1 MIFGNLSSVLE
12 GQQSLYESMQ
22 AAQQLPMINGNGGPG
37 TTTRG
42 GTTSRLSKIFFKLS
56 HYGMDW
62 NDKVEKNMV
71 AIPADKLLQ
80 SDNEKMMLNGS
91 LYNGIMDNWKNK
103 PEEDKPFR
111 EKSLEQKR
119 DTLRTLA
126 MQPELEDILDIMA
139 NECVVYDDNDV
150 YIGEPYIDNAV
161 LQTLNEESAKAIEN
175 CVDTSFYKLYMLL
188 DWKHRAW
195 DMFKRW
201 LVDGVI
207 AFEIVYDN
215 LDNPHMITGIVDID
229 PATLTRSVKDGVL
242 TWTQFKGVIGQERN
256 LLDSQVIYI
265 KYEDS
270 GVVERQSYLERLI
283 RPFNIY
289 RIIEQA
295 QVIWTVTQASFKT
308 MFTIPV
314 NGMNRAKGMQTL
326 NSAMNRYKEDISF
339 NTETG
344 ELMVNGKANLPF
356 NKEYWMP
363 ENENGKPEI
372 ETIVDQGPSL
382 NDSDQ
387 LKYHL
392 SKLYKMSKI
401 PENRFDKESAATWFG
416 TDPTQTLRDEIN
428 FGRFV
433 SRLQNTFATIII
445 KPLQIQLVLSI
456 PEMKNDKRILD
467 AIGFK
472 YNSYNQFN
480 EMMDLEVDTKRME
493 YIQTIR
499 DAFMTT
505 DAEGNEKRFFSDK
518 FLILRYL
525 KMSEADLEWNEKC
538 KLEEKEN
545 EEAEQEENGGDEE
558 MDNGGQEENEG
569 DENAAD
575 TGMESDTGD
584 QGSDSEMMGD
594 VQPDN
599 SAENSS
605 GEM

>member
-12 GQQSLYESMQ
+12 GQETLYESMQ
-22 AAQQLPMINGNGGPG
+22 NAQNMINGISSEAAP
-37 TTTRG
+37 
-42 GTTSRLSKIFFKLS
+42 TSKLSKLFYKLS
-56 HYGMDW
+56 HYGMNW
-62 NDKVEKNMV
+62 SDKVNKNMV
-71 AIPADKLLQ
+71 AVPADKLLQ
-80 SDNEKMMLNGS
+80 SDDEKMMLNGS
-91 LYNGIMDNWKNK
+91 LYNGLMDNWKSK

-111 EKSLEQKR
+111 EKTLEQKR

-126 MQPELEDILDIMA
+126 MQPELEDILDIMC
-139 NECVVYDDNDV
+139 NEAIVYDSDEV
-150 YIGEPYIDNAV
+150 YIGTPYIDIAV
-161 LQTLNEESAKAIEN
+161 LQTLNEESIKSIQN
-175 CVDTSFYKLYMLL
+175 CIDTSFYKIYMLL
-188 DWKHRAW
+188 DWKKRAW
-195 DMFKRW
+195 DVFKRW
-201 LVDGVI
+201 LIDGVV
-207 AFEIVYDN
+207 AYEIIYDD
-215 LDNPHMITGIVDID
+215 LTNPHTIIGIVDVD
-229 PATLTRSVKDGVL
+229 PATLTRTVSNNVV
-242 TWTQFKGVIGQERN
+242 TWTQFKGVLGQERQ
-256 LLDSQVIYI
+256 LLDSQIIYI

-295 QVIWTVTQASFKT
+295 QLIWTVTQASFKT
-308 MFTIPV
+308 MFKIPV

-344 ELMVNGKANLPF
+344 ELLVNGKANLPF

-363 ENENGKPEI
+363 ENENGTPEI
-372 ETIVDQGPSL
+372 ETLTDQGPSL
-382 NDSDQ
+382 NDNDQ

-401 PENRFDKESAATWFG
+401 PENRFDKEAASTWFG

-433 SRLQNTFATIII
+433 SRLQNNFATIII
-445 KPLQIQLVLSI
+445 KPIQIQLVLSI

-472 YNSYNQFN
+472 YNTYNQFS
-480 EMMDLEVDTKRME
+480 EMMDIEVDNKRME
-493 YIQTIR
+493 YIQTLR
-499 DAFMTT
+499 DAFLTT

-518 FLILRYL
+518 FLITRYL

-545 EEAEQEENGGDEE
+545 EEAEQEEANGGEEE
-558 MDNGGQEENEG
+558 MNADMGAEGTG
-569 DENAAD
+569 DEGGTED
-575 TGMESDTGD
+575 SGMESDTSAGGD
-584 QGSDSEMMGD
+584 QEMMGD

-599 SAENSS
+599 TSGESS

>member
-12 GQQSLYESMQ
+12 GQETLYESMQ
-22 AAQQLPMINGNGGPG
+22 NAQTMINGMSSGGP
-37 TTTRG
+37 
-42 GTTSRLSKIFFKLS
+42 SSKLSKLFYKLS
-56 HYGMDW
+56 HYGMNW
-62 NDKVEKNMV
+62 SDKVNKNMV
-71 AIPADKLLQ
+71 AVPADKLLQ
-80 SDNEKMMLNGS
+80 TDDEKMMLNGS
-91 LYNGIMDNWKNK
+91 LYNGLMDNWKSK

-111 EKSLEQKR
+111 EKTLEQKR

-126 MQPELEDILDIMA
+126 MQPELEDILDIMC
-139 NECVVYDDNDV
+139 NEAIVYDSDEV
-150 YIGEPYIDNAV
+150 YIGTPYIDIAV
-161 LQTLNEESAKAIEN
+161 LQTLNEESIKSIQN
-175 CVDTSFYKLYMLL
+175 CIDTSFYKIYMLL
-188 DWKHRAW
+188 DWKKRAW
-195 DMFKRW
+195 DVFKRW
-201 LVDGVI
+201 LIDGVV
-207 AFEIVYDN
+207 AYEIIYDD
-215 LDNPHMITGIVDID
+215 LTNPHTIIGIIDVD
-229 PATLTRSVKDGVL
+229 PATLTRSVSNGVV
-242 TWTQFKGVIGQERN
+242 TWTQFKGVLGQERQ
-256 LLDSQVIYI
+256 LLDSQIIYI

-295 QVIWTVTQASFKT
+295 QLVWTVTQASFKT
-308 MFTIPV
+308 MFRIPI

-344 ELMVNGKANLPF
+344 ELLVNGKANLPF

-363 ENENGKPEI
+363 ENENGTPEI
-372 ETIVDQGPSL
+372 ETITDQGPSL
-382 NDSDQ
+382 NDNDQ

-401 PENRFDKESAATWFG
+401 PENRFDKEAASTWFG

-433 SRLQNTFATIII
+433 SRLQNNFATIII
-445 KPLQIQLVLSI
+445 KPIQIQLVLSI

-472 YNSYNQFN
+472 YNTYNQFS
-480 EMMDLEVDTKRME
+480 EMMDIEVDNKRME
-493 YIQTIR
+493 YIQTLR
-499 DAFMTT
+499 DAFLTT
-505 DAEGNEKRFFSDK
+505 DAEGNENRFFSDK
-518 FLILRYL
+518 FLITRYL

-545 EEAEQEENGGDEE
+545 EETEQEEGNGDEE
-558 MDNGGQEENEG
+558 MSGDMGGEDTG
-569 DENAAD
+569 DEGMDD
-575 TGMESDTGD
+575 TGMESDTSGGGD
-584 QGSDSEMMGD
+584 QEMMGD

-599 SAENSS
+599 TSGESS

>member
-12 GQQSLYESMQ
+12 GQETLYESMQ
-22 AAQQLPMINGNGGPG
+22 NAQTMINGMSSGGP
-37 TTTRG
+37 
-42 GTTSRLSKIFFKLS
+42 SSKLSKLFYKLS
-56 HYGMDW
+56 HYGMNW
-62 NDKVEKNMV
+62 SDKVNKNMV
-71 AIPADKLLQ
+71 AVPADKLLQ
-80 SDNEKMMLNGS
+80 SDDEKMMLNGS
-91 LYNGIMDNWKNK
+91 LYNGLMDNWKTK

-111 EKSLEQKR
+111 EKTLEQKR

-126 MQPELEDILDIMA
+126 MQPELEDILDIMC
-139 NECVVYDDNDV
+139 NEAIVYDSDEV
-150 YIGEPYIDNAV
+150 YIGTPYIDIAV
-161 LQTLNEESAKAIEN
+161 LQTLNEESIKSIQN
-175 CVDTSFYKLYMLL
+175 CIDTSFYKIYMLL
-188 DWKHRAW
+188 DWKKRAW
-195 DMFKRW
+195 DVFKRW
-201 LVDGVI
+201 LIDGVV
-207 AFEIVYDN
+207 AYEIIYDD
-215 LDNPHMITGIVDID
+215 LSNPHTIIGIIDVD
-229 PATLTRSVKDGVL
+229 PATLTRSVSNGVV
-242 TWTQFKGVIGQERN
+242 TWTQFKGVLGQERQ
-256 LLDSQVIYI
+256 LLDSQIIYI

-295 QVIWTVTQASFKT
+295 QLIWTVTQASFKT
-308 MFTIPV
+308 MFRIPI

-344 ELMVNGKANLPF
+344 ELLVNGKANLPF

-363 ENENGKPEI
+363 ENENGTPEI
-372 ETIVDQGPSL
+372 ETITDQGPSL
-382 NDSDQ
+382 NDNDQ

-401 PENRFDKESAATWFG
+401 PENRFDKEAGSTWFG

-433 SRLQNTFATIII
+433 SRLQNNFATIII
-445 KPLQIQLVLSI
+445 KPIQIQLVLSI

-472 YNSYNQFN
+472 YNTYNQFS
-480 EMMDLEVDTKRME
+480 EMMDIEVDNKRME
-493 YIQTIR
+493 YIQILR
-499 DAFMTT
+499 DAFLTT

-518 FLILRYL
+518 FLITRYL

-545 EEAEQEENGGDEE
+545 EEAEQEEGNGDEE
-558 MDNGGQEENEG
+558 MSGDMGGEDTG
-569 DENAAD
+569 DEGMDD
-575 TGMESDTGD
+575 TGMESDTSGGGD
-584 QGSDSEMMGD
+584 QEMMGD

-599 SAENSS
+599 TSGESS

>member
-12 GQQSLYESMQ
+12 GQETLYESMQ
-22 AAQQLPMINGNGGPG
+22 NAQTMINGMSSGGP
-37 TTTRG
+37 
-42 GTTSRLSKIFFKLS
+42 SSKLSKLFYKLS
-56 HYGMDW
+56 HYGMNW
-62 NDKVEKNMV
+62 SDKVNKNMV
-71 AIPADKLLQ
+71 AVPADKLLQ
-80 SDNEKMMLNGS
+80 SDDEKMILNGS
-91 LYNGIMDNWKNK
+91 LYNGLMDNWKSK
-103 PEEDKPFR
+103 AEEDKPFR
-111 EKSLEQKR
+111 EKTLEQKR

-126 MQPELEDILDIMA
+126 MQPELEDILDIMC
-139 NECVVYDDNDV
+139 NEAIVYDSDEV
-150 YIGEPYIDNAV
+150 YIGTPYIDIAV
-161 LQTLNEESAKAIEN
+161 LQTLNEESIKSIQN
-175 CVDTSFYKLYMLL
+175 CIDTSFYKIYMLL
-188 DWKHRAW
+188 DWKKRAW
-195 DMFKRW
+195 DVFKRW
-201 LVDGVI
+201 LIDGVV
-207 AFEIVYDN
+207 AYEIIYDD
-215 LDNPHMITGIVDID
+215 LTNPHTIIGIIDVD
-229 PATLTRSVKDGVL
+229 PATLTRSVSNGVV
-242 TWTQFKGVIGQERN
+242 TWTQFKGVLGQERQ
-256 LLDSQVIYI
+256 LLDSQIIYI

-295 QVIWTVTQASFKT
+295 QLIWTVTQASFKT
-308 MFTIPV
+308 MFRIPI

-344 ELMVNGKANLPF
+344 ELLVNGKANLPF

-363 ENENGKPEI
+363 ENENGTPEI
-372 ETIVDQGPSL
+372 ETITDQGPSL
-382 NDSDQ
+382 NDNDQ

-401 PENRFDKESAATWFG
+401 PENRFDKEAGSTWFG

-433 SRLQNTFATIII
+433 SRLQNNFATIII
-445 KPLQIQLVLSI
+445 KPIQIQLVLSI

-472 YNSYNQFN
+472 YNTYNQFS
-480 EMMDLEVDTKRME
+480 EMMDIEVDNKRME
-493 YIQTIR
+493 YIQILR
-499 DAFMTT
+499 DAFLTT

-518 FLILRYL
+518 FLITRYL

-545 EEAEQEENGGDEE
+545 EEAEQEEGNGDEE
-558 MDNGGQEENEG
+558 MSGDMDGEDTG
-569 DENAAD
+569 DEGMDD
-575 TGMESDTGD
+575 TGMESDTSGGGD
-584 QGSDSEMMGD
+584 QEMMGD

-599 SAENSS
+599 TSGESS

>member
-12 GQQSLYESMQ
+12 GQETLYESMQ
-22 AAQQLPMINGNGGPG
+22 NAQTMINGMSSGGP
-37 TTTRG
+37 
-42 GTTSRLSKIFFKLS
+42 SSKLSKLFYKLS
-56 HYGMDW
+56 HYGMNW
-62 NDKVEKNMV
+62 SDKVNKNMV
-71 AIPADKLLQ
+71 AVPADKLLQ
-80 SDNEKMMLNGS
+80 SDDEKMMLNGS
-91 LYNGIMDNWKNK
+91 LYNGLMDNWKSK

-111 EKSLEQKR
+111 EKTLEQKR

-126 MQPELEDILDIMA
+126 MQPELEDILDIMC
-139 NECVVYDDNDV
+139 NEAIVYDSDEV
-150 YIGEPYIDNAV
+150 YIGTPYIDIAV
-161 LQTLNEESAKAIEN
+161 LQTLNEESIKSIQN
-175 CVDTSFYKLYMLL
+175 CIDTSFYKIYMLL
-188 DWKHRAW
+188 DWKKRAW
-195 DMFKRW
+195 DVFKRW
-201 LVDGVI
+201 LIDGVV
-207 AFEIVYDN
+207 AYEIIYDD
-215 LDNPHMITGIVDID
+215 LTNPHTIIGIVDVD
-229 PATLTRSVKDGVL
+229 PATLTRSVSNGVV
-242 TWTQFKGVIGQERN
+242 TWTQFKGVLGQERQ
-256 LLDSQVIYI
+256 LLDSQIIYI

-295 QVIWTVTQASFKT
+295 QLIWTVTQASFKT
-308 MFTIPV
+308 MFRIPI

-344 ELMVNGKANLPF
+344 ELLVNGKANLPF

-363 ENENGKPEI
+363 ENENGTPEI
-372 ETIVDQGPSL
+372 ETITDQGPSL
-382 NDSDQ
+382 NDNDQ

-401 PENRFDKESAATWFG
+401 PENRFDKEAGSTWFG
-416 TDPTQTLRDEIN
+416 TDPSQTLRDEIN

-433 SRLQNTFATIII
+433 SRLQNNFATIII
-445 KPLQIQLVLSI
+445 KPIQIQLVLSI

-472 YNSYNQFN
+472 YNTYNQFS
-480 EMMDLEVDTKRME
+480 EMMDIEVDNKRME
-493 YIQTIR
+493 YIQILR
-499 DAFMTT
+499 DAFLTT

-518 FLILRYL
+518 FLITRYL

-545 EEAEQEENGGDEE
+545 EEAEQEEGNGDEE
-558 MDNGGQEENEG
+558 MSGDMGGEDTG
-569 DENAAD
+569 DEGMDD
-575 TGMESDTGD
+575 TGMESDTSGEGD
-584 QGSDSEMMGD
+584 QEMMGD

-599 SAENSS
+599 TSGESS

>member
-1 MIFGNLSSVLE
+1 
-12 GQQSLYESMQ
+12 
-22 AAQQLPMINGNGGPG
+22 MINGVSSGGP
-37 TTTRG
+37 
-42 GTTSRLSKIFFKLS
+42 SSKLSKLFYKLS
-56 HYGMDW
+56 HYGMNW
-62 NDKVEKNMV
+62 SDKVNKNMV
-71 AIPADKLLQ
+71 AVPADKLLQ
-80 SDNEKMMLNGS
+80 TDDEKMMLNGS
-91 LYNGIMDNWKNK
+91 LYNGLMDNWKSK

-111 EKSLEQKR
+111 EKTLEQKR

-126 MQPELEDILDIMA
+126 MQPELEDILDIMC
-139 NECVVYDDNDV
+139 NEAIVYDSDEV
-150 YIGEPYIDNAV
+150 YIGTPYIDVAV
-161 LQTLNEESAKAIEN
+161 LQTLNEESIKSIQN
-175 CVDTSFYKLYMLL
+175 CIDTSFYKIYMLL
-188 DWKHRAW
+188 DWKRKAW
-195 DMFKRW
+195 DVFKRW
-201 LVDGVI
+201 LIDGVV
-207 AFEIVYDN
+207 AYEIIYDD
-215 LDNPHMITGIVDID
+215 LTNPHTIIGIVDVD
-229 PATLTRSVKDGVL
+229 PATLTRSVSNGVV
-242 TWTQFKGVIGQERN
+242 TWTQFKGVLGQERQ
-256 LLDSQVIYI
+256 LLDSQIIYI

-295 QVIWTVTQASFKT
+295 QLIWTVTQASFKT
-308 MFTIPV
+308 MFRIPV

-344 ELMVNGKANLPF
+344 ELLVNGKANLPF

-363 ENENGKPEI
+363 ENENGTPEI
-372 ETIVDQGPSL
+372 ETITDQGPSL
-382 NDSDQ
+382 NDNDQ

-401 PENRFDKESAATWFG
+401 PENRFDKEAASTWFG

-433 SRLQNTFATIII
+433 ARLQNNFATIII
-445 KPLQIQLVLSI
+445 KPIQIQLVLSI

-472 YNSYNQFN
+472 YNTYNQFS
-480 EMMDLEVDTKRME
+480 EMMDIEVDNKRME
-493 YIQTIR
+493 YIQILR
-499 DAFMTT
+499 DAFLTT

-518 FLILRYL
+518 FLITRYL

-545 EEAEQEENGGDEE
+545 EEAEQEEGNGDEE
-558 MDNGGQEENEG
+558 MSGDMGGEDTG
-569 DENAAD
+569 DEGMDD
-575 TGMESDTGD
+575 TGMESDTSAGGD
-584 QGSDSEMMGD
+584 QEMMGD

-599 SAENSS
+599 TSGESS

>member
-12 GQQSLYESMQ
+12 GQETLYESMQ
-22 AAQQLPMINGNGGPG
+22 NAQTMINGMSSGGP
-37 TTTRG
+37 
-42 GTTSRLSKIFFKLS
+42 SSKLSKLFYKLS
-56 HYGMDW
+56 HYGMNW
-62 NDKVEKNMV
+62 SDKVNKNMV
-71 AIPADKLLQ
+71 AVPADKLLQ
-80 SDNEKMMLNGS
+80 SDDEKMMLNGS
-91 LYNGIMDNWKNK
+91 LYNGLMDNWKSK

-111 EKSLEQKR
+111 EKTLEQKR

-126 MQPELEDILDIMA
+126 MQPELEDILDIMC
-139 NECVVYDDNDV
+139 NEAIVYDSDEV
-150 YIGEPYIDNAV
+150 YIGTPYIDIAV
-161 LQTLNEESAKAIEN
+161 LQTLNEESIKSIQN
-175 CVDTSFYKLYMLL
+175 CIDTSFYKIYMLL
-188 DWKHRAW
+188 DWKKRAW
-195 DMFKRW
+195 DVFKRW
-201 LVDGVI
+201 LIDGVV
-207 AFEIVYDN
+207 AYEIIYDD
-215 LDNPHMITGIVDID
+215 LTNPHTIIGIVDVD
-229 PATLTRSVKDGVL
+229 PATLTRSVSNGVV
-242 TWTQFKGVIGQERN
+242 TWTQFKGVLGQERQ
-256 LLDSQVIYI
+256 LLDSQIIYI

-295 QVIWTVTQASFKT
+295 QLIWTVTQASFKT
-308 MFTIPV
+308 MFRIPI

-344 ELMVNGKANLPF
+344 ELLVNGKANLPF

-363 ENENGKPEI
+363 ENENGTPEI
-372 ETIVDQGPSL
+372 ETITDQGPSL
-382 NDSDQ
+382 NDNDQ

-401 PENRFDKESAATWFG
+401 PENRFDKEAGSTWFG
-416 TDPTQTLRDEIN
+416 TDPSQTLRDEIN

-433 SRLQNTFATIII
+433 SRLQNNFATIII
-445 KPLQIQLVLSI
+445 KPIQIQLVLSI

-467 AIGFK
+467 AVGFK
-472 YNSYNQFN
+472 YNTYNQFS
-480 EMMDLEVDTKRME
+480 EMMDIEVDNKRME
-493 YIQTIR
+493 YIQILR
-499 DAFMTT
+499 DAFLTT

-518 FLILRYL
+518 FLITRYL

-545 EEAEQEENGGDEE
+545 EEAEQEEGNGDEE
-558 MDNGGQEENEG
+558 MSGDMGGEDTG
-569 DENAAD
+569 DEGMDD
-575 TGMESDTGD
+575 TGMESDTSGEGD
-584 QGSDSEMMGD
+584 QEMMGD

-599 SAENSS
+599 TSGESS

>member
-1 MIFGNLSSVLE
+1 MIFGNLTDVLE
-12 GQQSLYESMQ
+12 GQQSLYEAMQ
-22 AAQQLPMINGNGGPG
+22 SSQNFNTTINGISTTG

-42 GTTSRLSKIFFKLS
+42 GTSSKLSKIFYKLS

-62 NDKVEKNMV
+62 TGKVEKNMV
-71 AIPADKLLQ
+71 AVPADKLLQ
-80 SDNEKMMLNGS
+80 SDSEKMMLNGS
-91 LYNGIMDNWKNK
+91 LYNGLMDNWKKK

-111 EKSLEQKR
+111 EKTLEQKR

-126 MQPELEDILDIMA
+126 MQPELEDILDIMS
-139 NECVVYDDNDV
+139 NECIVYDDQDIYV
-150 YIGEPYIDNAV
+150 GEPYIDNAV
-161 LQTLNEESAKAIEN
+161 LQTLNEESSKAIQN
-175 CVDTSFYKLYMLL
+175 SIDTSFYKIYMLL
-188 DWKHRAW
+188 DWKHHAW
-195 DMFKRW
+195 DQFKRW
-201 LVDGVI
+201 LIDGVI
-207 AFEIVYDN
+207 AFEIIYDN
-215 LDNPHMITGIVDID
+215 LENPHMITGIVDID
-229 PATLTRSVKDGVL
+229 PATLTRSVEDGVL
-242 TWTQFKGVIGQERN
+242 SWTQFKGVIGQERK
-256 LLDSQVIYI
+256 LLDSQVIYV

-270 GVVERQSYLERLI
+270 GVSERQSYLERLI

-326 NSAMNRYKEDISF
+326 NSAMNRYREDISF

-344 ELMVNGKANLPF
+344 ELQVNGKANLPF

-372 ETIVDQGPSL
+372 ETITDQGPSL
-382 NDSDQ
+382 NDSEQ

-401 PENRFDKESAATWFG
+401 PENRFDKEAASTWFG
-416 TDPTQTLRDEIN
+416 SDPTQTLRDEIN

-433 SRLQNTFATIII
+433 TRLQNAFATIII

-480 EMMDLEVDTKRME
+480 EMMDIEVDTKRME

-505 DAEGNEKRFFSDK
+505 DAEGNEKRYFSDK

-538 KLEEKEN
+538 KLEDKEN
-545 EEAEQEENGGDEE
+545 EEAEEENPDDEE
-558 MDNGGQEENEG
+558 MNGGMEDQG
-569 DENAAD
+569 DEGSGD
-575 TGMESDTGD
+575 ETGMESDGGD
-584 QGSDSEMMGD
+584 EGGDNEMMGD

-599 SAENSS
+599 TSGESS

>member
-12 GQQSLYESMQ
+12 GQETLYESMQ
-22 AAQQLPMINGNGGPG
+22 NAQTMINGMSSGGP
-37 TTTRG
+37 
-42 GTTSRLSKIFFKLS
+42 SSKLSKLFYKLS
-56 HYGMDW
+56 HYGMNW
-62 NDKVEKNMV
+62 SDKVNKNMV
-71 AIPADKLLQ
+71 AVPADKLLQ
-80 SDNEKMMLNGS
+80 TDDEKMMLNGS
-91 LYNGIMDNWKNK
+91 LYNGLMDNWKSK

-111 EKSLEQKR
+111 EKTLEQKR

-126 MQPELEDILDIMA
+126 MQPELEDILDIMC
-139 NECVVYDDNDV
+139 NEAIVYDSDEV
-150 YIGEPYIDNAV
+150 YIGTPYIDIAV
-161 LQTLNEESAKAIEN
+161 LQTLNEESIKSIQN
-175 CVDTSFYKLYMLL
+175 CIDTSFYKIYMLL
-188 DWKHRAW
+188 DWKKRAW
-195 DMFKRW
+195 DVFKRW
-201 LVDGVI
+201 LIDGVV
-207 AFEIVYDN
+207 AYEIIYDD
-215 LDNPHMITGIVDID
+215 LTNPHTIIGIIDVD
-229 PATLTRSVKDGVL
+229 PATLTRSVSNGVV
-242 TWTQFKGVIGQERN
+242 TWTQFKGVLGQERQ
-256 LLDSQVIYI
+256 LLDSQIIYI

-295 QVIWTVTQASFKT
+295 QLVWTVTQASFKT
-308 MFTIPV
+308 MFRIPI

-344 ELMVNGKANLPF
+344 ELLVNGKANLPF

-363 ENENGKPEI
+363 ENENGTPEI
-372 ETIVDQGPSL
+372 ETITDQGPSL
-382 NDSDQ
+382 NDNDQ

-401 PENRFDKESAATWFG
+401 PENRFDKEAGSTWFG

-433 SRLQNTFATIII
+433 SRLQNNFATIII
-445 KPLQIQLVLSI
+445 KPIQIQLVLSI

-472 YNSYNQFN
+472 YNTYNQFS
-480 EMMDLEVDTKRME
+480 EMMDIEVDNKRME
-493 YIQTIR
+493 YIQILR
-499 DAFMTT
+499 DAFLTT
-505 DAEGNEKRFFSDK
+505 DAEGNENRFFSDK
-518 FLILRYL
+518 FLITRYL

-545 EEAEQEENGGDEE
+545 EEAEQEEGNGDEE
-558 MDNGGQEENEG
+558 MSGDMGGEDTG
-569 DENAAD
+569 DEGMDD
-575 TGMESDTGD
+575 TGMESDTSGGGD
-584 QGSDSEMMGD
+584 QEMMGD

-599 SAENSS
+599 TSGESS

>member
-558 MDNGGQEENEG
+558 MDNGGQEDNSG
-569 DENAAD
+569 DENSTD

>member
-12 GQQSLYESMQ
+12 GQETLYESMQ
-22 AAQQLPMINGNGGPG
+22 NAQTMINGMSSGGP
-37 TTTRG
+37 
-42 GTTSRLSKIFFKLS
+42 SSKLSKLFYKLS
-56 HYGMDW
+56 HYGMNW
-62 NDKVEKNMV
+62 SDKVNKNMV
-71 AIPADKLLQ
+71 AVPADKLLQ
-80 SDNEKMMLNGS
+80 SDDEKMMLNGS
-91 LYNGIMDNWKNK
+91 LYNGLMDNWKTK

-111 EKSLEQKR
+111 EKTLEQKR

-126 MQPELEDILDIMA
+126 MQPELEDILDIMC
-139 NECVVYDDNDV
+139 NEAIVYDSDEV
-150 YIGEPYIDNAV
+150 YIGTPYIDIAV
-161 LQTLNEESAKAIEN
+161 LQTLNEESIKSIQN
-175 CVDTSFYKLYMLL
+175 CIDTSFYKIYMLL
-188 DWKHRAW
+188 DWKKRAW
-195 DMFKRW
+195 DVFKRW
-201 LVDGVI
+201 LIDGVV
-207 AFEIVYDN
+207 AYEIIYDD
-215 LDNPHMITGIVDID
+215 LSNPHTIIGIIDVD
-229 PATLTRSVKDGVL
+229 PATLTRSVSNGVV
-242 TWTQFKGVIGQERN
+242 TWTQFKGVLGQERQ
-256 LLDSQVIYI
+256 LLDSQIIYI

-295 QVIWTVTQASFKT
+295 QLIWTVTQASFKT
-308 MFTIPV
+308 MFRIPI

-344 ELMVNGKANLPF
+344 ELLVNGKANLPF

-363 ENENGKPEI
+363 ENENGTPEI
-372 ETIVDQGPSL
+372 ETITDQGPSL
-382 NDSDQ
+382 NDNDQ

-401 PENRFDKESAATWFG
+401 PENRFDKEAGSTWFG

-433 SRLQNTFATIII
+433 SRLQNNFATIII
-445 KPLQIQLVLSI
+445 KPIQIQLVLSI

-472 YNSYNQFN
+472 YNTYNQFS
-480 EMMDLEVDTKRME
+480 EMMDIEVDNKRME
-493 YIQTIR
+493 YIQILR
-499 DAFMTT
+499 DAFLTT

-518 FLILRYL
+518 FLITRYL

-545 EEAEQEENGGDEE
+545 EEAEQEEGNGDEE
-558 MDNGGQEENEG
+558 MSGDMGGEDTG
-569 DENAAD
+569 DEGMDD
-575 TGMESDTGD
+575 TRMESDTSGEGD
-584 QGSDSEMMGD
+584 QEMMGD

-599 SAENSS
+599 TSGESS

>member
-12 GQQSLYESMQ
+12 GQETLYESMQ
-22 AAQQLPMINGNGGPG
+22 NAQTIINGMGSGGP
-37 TTTRG
+37 
-42 GTTSRLSKIFFKLS
+42 SSKLSKLFYKLS
-56 HYGMDW
+56 HYGMNW
-62 NDKVEKNMV
+62 SDKVNKNMV
-71 AIPADKLLQ
+71 AVPADKLLQ
-80 SDNEKMMLNGS
+80 TDDEKMMLNGS
-91 LYNGIMDNWKNK
+91 LYNGLIDNWKSK

-111 EKSLEQKR
+111 EKTLEQKR

-126 MQPELEDILDIMA
+126 MQPELEDILDIMC
-139 NECVVYDDNDV
+139 NEAIVYDSDEV
-150 YIGEPYIDNAV
+150 YIGTPYIDIAV
-161 LQTLNEESAKAIEN
+161 LQTLNEESIKSIQN
-175 CVDTSFYKLYMLL
+175 CIDTSFYKIYMLL
-188 DWKHRAW
+188 DWKKRVW
-195 DMFKRW
+195 DVFKRW
-201 LVDGVI
+201 LIDGVV
-207 AFEIVYDN
+207 AYEIIYDD
-215 LDNPHMITGIVDID
+215 LSNPHTIIGIIDVD
-229 PATLTRSVKDGVL
+229 PATLTRSVSNGVV
-242 TWTQFKGVIGQERN
+242 TWTQFKGVLGQERQ
-256 LLDSQVIYI
+256 LLDSQIIYI

-295 QVIWTVTQASFKT
+295 QLIWTVTQASFKT
-308 MFTIPV
+308 MFRIPI

-344 ELMVNGKANLPF
+344 ELLVNGKANLPF

-363 ENENGKPEI
+363 ENENGTPEI
-372 ETIVDQGPSL
+372 ETITDQGPSL
-382 NDSDQ
+382 NDNDQ

-401 PENRFDKESAATWFG
+401 PENRFDKEAGSTWFG

-433 SRLQNTFATIII
+433 SRLQNNFATIII
-445 KPLQIQLVLSI
+445 KPIQIQLVLSI

-472 YNSYNQFN
+472 YNTYNQFS
-480 EMMDLEVDTKRME
+480 EMMDIEVDNKRME
-493 YIQTIR
+493 YIQILR
-499 DAFMTT
+499 DAFLTT

-518 FLILRYL
+518 FLITRYL

-545 EEAEQEENGGDEE
+545 EETEQEEGNGDEE
-558 MDNGGQEENEG
+558 MSGDMGGEDTG
-569 DENAAD
+569 DEGMDD
-575 TGMESDTGD
+575 TGMESDTSGEGD
-584 QGSDSEMMGD
+584 QEMMGD

-599 SAENSS
+599 TSGESS

>member
-12 GQQSLYESMQ
+12 GQETLYESMQ
-22 AAQQLPMINGNGGPG
+22 NAQTMINGISSSGP
-37 TTTRG
+37 
-42 GTTSRLSKIFFKLS
+42 SSKLSKLFYKLS
-56 HYGMDW
+56 HYGMNW
-62 NDKVEKNMV
+62 SDKVNKNMV
-71 AIPADKLLQ
+71 AVPADKLLQ
-80 SDNEKMMLNGS
+80 SDDEKMMLNGS
-91 LYNGIMDNWKNK
+91 LYNGLMDNWKSK

-111 EKSLEQKR
+111 EKTLEQKR

-126 MQPELEDILDIMA
+126 MQPELEDILDIMC
-139 NECVVYDDNDV
+139 NEAIVYDSDEV
-150 YIGEPYIDNAV
+150 YIGTPYIDTAV
-161 LQTLNEESAKAIEN
+161 LQTLNEESIKSIQN
-175 CVDTSFYKLYMLL
+175 CIDTSFYKIYMLL
-188 DWKHRAW
+188 DWKKKAW
-195 DMFKRW
+195 DVFKRW
-201 LVDGVI
+201 LIDGVV
-207 AFEIVYDN
+207 AYEIIYDD
-215 LDNPHMITGIVDID
+215 LSNPHTIIGIVDVD
-229 PATLTRSVKDGVL
+229 PATLTRSVSNGVV
-242 TWTQFKGVIGQERN
+242 TWTQFKGVLGQERQ
-256 LLDSQVIYI
+256 LLDSQIIYI

-295 QVIWTVTQASFKT
+295 QLIWTVTQASFKT
-308 MFTIPV
+308 MFRIPI

-344 ELMVNGKANLPF
+344 ELLVNGKANLPF

-363 ENENGKPEI
+363 ENENGTPEI
-372 ETIVDQGPSL
+372 ETITDQGPSL
-382 NDSDQ
+382 NDNDQ

-401 PENRFDKESAATWFG
+401 PENRFDKEAASTWFG

-433 SRLQNTFATIII
+433 SRLQNNFATIII
-445 KPLQIQLVLSI
+445 KPIQIQLVLSI

-472 YNSYNQFN
+472 YNTYNQFS
-480 EMMDLEVDTKRME
+480 EMMDIEVDNKRME
-493 YIQTIR
+493 YIQILR
-499 DAFMTT
+499 DAFLTT

-518 FLILRYL
+518 FLITRYL

-545 EEAEQEENGGDEE
+545 EEAEQEEENGDEE
-558 MDNGGQEENEG
+558 MNGDMGGEDTG
-569 DENAAD
+569 DEGMDD
-575 TGMESDTGD
+575 TGMESDTSGGGD
-584 QGSDSEMMGD
+584 QEMMGD

-599 SAENSS
+599 TSGESS